1 MSLDQNLFTLHLTQH
16 KDHPNVVDLVD
27 PSGVVHYRK
36 QRILGIPE
44 YKAEVYGTWLHWSL
58 KHQKLSC
65 RRRSDV
71 RILAYNSNSPIG
83 DK

>member
-27 PSGVVHYRK
+27 PSDVVHYRK

-44 YKAEVYGTWLHWSL
+44 YKAEVYGTWLYWPL
-58 KHQKLSC
+58 NAPEIKLSSKIRC
-65 RRRSDV
+65 QNPC
-71 RILAYNSNSPIG
+71 L
-83 DK
+83 